1 MTTLMLR
8 AVKIYVCDTFQ
19 EHANQEHIKKRF
31 VQQLKFLDTIFVTHF
46 YALRKKLRKC
56 NCFYLLMNI
65 LSFYIY
71 NISNMR
77 CYKISLLI

>member
-31 VQQLKFLDTIFVTHF
+31 VQQLKFLDTIFEPSIF
-46 YALRKKLRKC
+46 EPQMK
-56 NCFYLLMNI
+56 NQF
-65 LSFYIY
+65 LSLSVLEFHADLVKTRGTQ
-71 NISNMR
+71 NS
-77 CYKISLLI
+77 K